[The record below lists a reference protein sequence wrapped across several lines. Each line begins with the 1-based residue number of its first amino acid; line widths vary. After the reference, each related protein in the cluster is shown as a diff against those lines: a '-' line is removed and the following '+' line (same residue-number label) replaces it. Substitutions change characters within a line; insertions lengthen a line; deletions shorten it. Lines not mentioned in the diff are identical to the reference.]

1 MKNSKESSFDFYEDI
16 IIPQSERLREFS
28 DWSEKVERSDIPDN
42 IITANRETKK
52 LCRVC
57 GEKVG
62 KNSEYR
68 EYCSRSCFLESR
80 GIEDY

>member
-16 IIPQSERLREFS
+16 IIPQSERFREFS
-28 DWSEKVERSDIPDN
+28 DWSEKVERSGVLDN
-42 IITANRETKK
+42 IIIANRETKK

-57 GEKVG
+57 
-62 KNSEYR
+62 EYR

>member
-16 IIPQSERLREFS
+16 IIPQSERFREFS
-28 DWSEKVERSDIPDN
+28 DWSEK
-42 IITANRETKK
+42 
-52 LCRVC
+52 
-57 GEKVG
+57 
-62 KNSEYR
+62 YR